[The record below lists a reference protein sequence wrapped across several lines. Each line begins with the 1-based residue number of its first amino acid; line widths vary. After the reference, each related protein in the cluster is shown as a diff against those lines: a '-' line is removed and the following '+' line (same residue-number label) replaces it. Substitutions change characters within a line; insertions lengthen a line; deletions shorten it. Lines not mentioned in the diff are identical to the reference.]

1 MSIQNEQAEKQLIKN
16 NQEIANDVNAL
27 PSFPVSETEVSV
39 NDRPMKIGYLVRL
52 CEAFRRVFPSK
63 EKLTL
68 SRIKHFLRVE
78 GIVPLQNGE
87 DGICFKIQGEI
98 FGIHYDGLRLC
109 FVKSYELPAD
119 GLSIKAMMAANSKVA
134 NDIYGV
140 KSCIGKDEDGCN
152 LRFTAESICSTYADF
167 ARQYYYY
174 MGAISHCVSYHHDAY
189 GSFLKQFPVGNDEEQ
204 SPKRKIGF

>member
-1 MSIQNEQAEKQLIKN
+1 MKNEQVEKQLLMN
-16 NQEIANDVNAL
+16 NPQVASLINELSLV
-27 PSFPVSETEVSV
+27 PVSETEVSFS
-39 NDRPMKIGYLVRL
+39 DRLLKNGHLIRL
-52 CEAFRRVFPSK
+52 CEAIRRVFPSK

-78 GIVPLQNGE
+78 GFIPMQNG
-87 DGICFKIQGEI
+87 DDDISFKIQGET

-109 FVKSYELPAD
+109 FVKIYELPTD

-134 NDIYGV
+134 KDIYGV
-140 KSCIGKDEDGCN
+140 KSCLCKDEDGRN

-174 MGAISHCVSYHHDAY
+174 MSAINQCVSYHHDAY
-189 GSFLKQFPVGNDEEQ
+189 GSFLEQFPVDSDEER
-204 SPKRKIGF
+204 PKRRKIGF